1 MNVKIQ
7 SNILKDILEM
17 GMFSIN
23 VEELQNFMELSF
35 TKLGGSEE
43 EAKTCAR
50 SLIASDLRGIES
62 HGVGRLR
69 MYVDRIRTGLI
80 ETNPP
85 FEIVRESPTTVVVDG
100 HHGIGMLIAPR
111 AMSMAIEKAREFG
124 MGAVA
129 VRNSTHFGIDGY
141 YPLMAVDAGMIGMS
155 FTNAR
160 PSVTPTFSGQP
171 KLGTNPIAFGA
182 PTDEPFPF
190 LYDAA
195 TSITQRGKIEVLARK
210 NNQPS
215 HPAWVIGSQGQTL
228 TDPQKILDMLVT
240 EDAALLP
247 LGGSMEETG
256 SHKGYGLSTIVEILS
271 SALQSGAFLSALSGL
286 TPEGKETRFR
296 VGHFFM
302 AMNVENFLPLDE
314 FKHNIG
320 ELLRELRAARK
331 LPGQE
336 RIYTAGE
343 KEYYNEK
350 EVRKNGV
357 AINDNLK
364 KDLLHIKE
372 ILGIQEL
379 DLA

>member
-1 MNVKIQ
+1 MLF
-7 SNILKDILEM
+7 LKVD
-17 GMFSIN
+17 
-23 VEELQNFMELSF
+23 ELQNFMELSF
-35 TKLGGSEE
+35 KKLGVS
-43 EAKTCAR
+43 AKNAQIC
-50 SLIASDLRGIES
+50 SQILIASDLRGIES

-69 MYVDRIRTGLI
+69 MYVDRIHKGLI
-80 ETNPP
+80 DIDPP
-85 FEIVRESPTTVVVDG
+85 YEIVRQSPTTAVVDG
-100 HHGIGMLIAPR
+100 HHGIGMVIAHR
-111 AMSMAIEKAREFG
+111 SMQLAIEKARQYG

-141 YPLMAVDAGMIGMS
+141 YPLMAIEAGMIGMS

-160 PSVTPTFSGQP
+160 PAVAPTFSGQP

-210 NNQPS
+210 DNKPS
-215 HPAWVIGSQGQTL
+215 NPEWVIGSEGQTL
-228 TDPQKILDMLVT
+228 TDSQKILDLLVT
-240 EDAALLP
+240 EEAALLP

-256 SHKGYGLSTIVEILS
+256 SHKGYSLSTVVEILS

-286 TPEGKETRFR
+286 TSDGQETRFR

-302 AMNVENFLPLDE
+302 AMNVESFLPLDE

-320 ELLRELRAARK
+320 ALLRELRAARK

-343 KEYYNEK
+343 KEYYIEK
-350 EVRKNGV
+350 EIRKNGV
-357 AINDNLK
+357 AINGSLK
-364 KDLLHIKE
+364 KDLQHIQDVLNIKA
-372 ILGIQEL
+372 L
-379 DLA
+379 DLGQ